1 MSPLDNFK
9 DVISQYASGTAPEG
23 DPGVHF
29 QQVAQSVDKG
39 TLADGIAAALRSGDT
54 PPFPQLVAQLF
65 SSGSNDQKATML
77 NTLLASLT
85 APQRAQLAA
94 TIPNLG
100 SAASVT
106 KGQAA
111 AISPAVVQELAQG
124 AERHQPG
131 VVEKMS
137 ALYAAHPTLVKT
149 LGATALMIAM
159 RKIGERQLTGR

>member
-1 MSPLDNFK
+1 MSLHDNVK
-9 DVISQYASGTAPEG
+9 DVVAQYASGVAPDG

-39 TLADGIAAALRSGDT
+39 TRADGIAAALRSNET

-77 NTLLASLT
+77 NTLLGSMT
-85 APQRAQLAA
+85 PQQRAQLAPSVA
-94 TIPNLG
+94 ELG

-111 AISPAVVQELAQG
+111 SVPPTVVQALAQG

-149 LGATALMIAM
+149 LGTTALMVAM